1 MKSVPP
7 LNHGK
12 EHQLIPARIGN
23 LALALSLAVAVAAP
37 ASTWAQ
43 SSPSGFIQNLPADM
57 KTDPAGPG
65 SMRWQSPSTGLAAYS
80 KILLE
85 PLIIYVA
92 PDSEEKGLDPEA
104 LKSLADWFREIVIN
118 KLEPAYP
125 VVDKPG
131 PGVLVLRPALTN
143 LNLKHQ
149 GRGVLQTVTPVGWLV
164 YAARDAHS
172 KRYSVEKATLEVE
185 ALDGVSGERVAILID
200 RAPEKSGLREEQ
212 YLNWTF
218 LENTLNFY
226 AGRLREN
233 MDDARR
239 K

>member
-1 MKSVPP
+1 M
-7 LNHGK
+7 
-12 EHQLIPARIGN
+12 IPARISK
-23 LALALSLAVAVAAP
+23 LTLALSLAAALAAV
-37 ASTWAQ
+37 STSGFAQ

-57 KTDPAGPG
+57 KADPAGPG
-65 SMRWQSPSTGLAAYS
+65 SMRWQSPATGLGAYS

-85 PLIIYVA
+85 PLTIYIA

-104 LKSLADWFREIVIN
+104 LKSLSDWFREIVIN

-143 LNLKHQ
+143 LQLASKS
-149 GRGVLQTVTPVGWLV
+149 RGVLQTVTPMGWIV

-172 KRYSVEKATLEVE
+172 KRYSVDKASLEVE
-185 ALDGVSGERVAILID
+185 ALDGASGERVAVLID

-226 AGRLREN
+226 AGRLRN
-233 MDDARR
+233 NLDAAQ
-239 K
+239 KK